1 MTTRDRSPRRRHPL
15 PPLGNGAAEFAV
27 TPGAAGQAW
36 HAVSARVGVTV
47 FDSAANETPSERL
60 ADGRAVL
67 IRKAQHLHG
76 IGGGRAWREQIC
88 LAELNGVFVHV
99 QERDGRVH
107 VVVADRRLDGCPTG

>member
-1 MTTRDRSPRRRHPL
+1 MTGNEATARRHPL
-15 PPLGNGAAEFAV
+15 PPLGNGAADFAV
-27 TPGAAGQAW
+27 TPGAAGAPW
-36 HAVSARVGVTV
+36 HAVAGLVGVTV
-47 FDSAANETPSERL
+47 FDSPANERPSERL
-60 ADGRAVL
+60 PDGRAVL

-107 VVVADRRLDGCPTG
+107 VVVADRRLDGCPTS